1 MQLFHRAFFWGILL
15 GIWFLWGGFAQAEPI
30 TMQVTGADVRAVLMS
45 AARLG
50 GLNLVLGDEVHG
62 QVTLSLTAEPEE
74 ILRTVAAVQ
83 GLVLVQ
89 ENGVFLV
96 CAGDRAAGLRQMH
109 IYRIHYAAPED
120 LVAAVKMSLPGA
132 GNQESSSNNKSS
144 SGNGTQDGDAS
155 GEDIQSRSPSWVSSD
170 AATGSLLLY
179 GTAAEA
185 SETEAILREL
195 DVPALQVSLEAKVVA
210 LSKDASK
217 DLGVE
222 WTWSGIP
229 QYPRVERNWRSGR
242 NGAEGRYDYRVE
254 RSFNGSEQM
263 PGIIQFGHGP
273 EGVPFEFYYDAKINA
288 LVSDG
293 KAKIL
298 ARPNITTIQ
307 GREAV
312 INIGG
317 EVPVPTQSVT
327 NSTSTTSLEYKK
339 AGIILKYTP
348 RVNADGCITATVHT
362 EVSSPVYVQDIKAY
376 RFQNRSADTQVR
388 LRDGETM
395 VIGGLIGS
403 EESRTLSKV
412 PFLGDLPVLGAFF
425 RNLKTNKSESEIMIF
440 LTAHVLREDGN
451 QSFGG
456 EREQEDGN

>member
-1 MQLFHRAFFWGILL
+1 MGFFHKLIFYGLFLVVWCCCEGLV
-15 GIWFLWGGFAQAEPI
+15 QAEPI
-30 TMQVTGADVRAVLMS
+30 TMQVTGADVRSVLMS

-50 GLNLVLGDEVHG
+50 DLNLVLGDEVQG

-74 ILRTVAAVQ
+74 VLRTVAAVQ
-83 GLVLVQ
+83 GLVLVE
-89 ENGVFLV
+89 ENGVYLV
-96 CAGDRAAGLRQMH
+96 SARDHASGLRQMH
-109 IYRIHYAAPED
+109 IYRINYAAPED

-132 GNQESSSNNKSS
+132 GNKVSVSNGKKEDDSA
-144 SGNGTQDGDAS
+144 QDEASS
-155 GEDIQSRSPSWVSSD
+155 GEDTQAQADVSWVSSD

-185 SETEAILREL
+185 SEAEAILREL

-222 WTWSGIP
+222 WEWSRVP
-229 QYPRVERNWRSGR
+229 QYPRVERSWHRGR
-242 NGAEGRYDYRVE
+242 DGADGQYDTRVE

-263 PGIIQFGHGP
+263 PGIIQFGRGP

-412 PFLGDLPVLGAFF
+412 PFLGDLPILGAFF

-440 LTAHVLREDGN
+440 LTAHVLQEGEG
-451 QSFGG
+451 QSFV
-456 EREQEDGN
+456 REKEQ